1 MVAQKTLTLQ
11 QSWTAQQL
19 LHCLLLLPLP
29 LPLLSGWPGL
39 VALQRVLDVPLQ
51 GPGFVLAGLR

>member
-1 MVAQKTLTLQ
+1 MAMVAQKTLTLQ

-19 LHCLLLLPLP
+19 LHCLLLL